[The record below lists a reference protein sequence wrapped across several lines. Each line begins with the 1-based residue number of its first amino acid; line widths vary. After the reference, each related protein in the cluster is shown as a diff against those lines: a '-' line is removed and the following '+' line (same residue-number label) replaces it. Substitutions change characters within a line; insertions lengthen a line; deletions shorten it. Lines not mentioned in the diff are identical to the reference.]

1 MMCFLISIFQ
11 AGKEPAEKQAA
22 AKQEGYL
29 QACGCYHGGEH
40 AACLRP
46 FVFIFFKVTSSKI

>member
-1 MMCFLISIFQ
+1 MCFLLSIFQ
-11 AGKEPAEKQAA
+11 AGKEAAEKQAA
-22 AKQEGYL
+22 AKQGDL
-29 QACGCYHGGEH
+29 QACCCYHGGER

>member
-1 MMCFLISIFQ
+1 MMCFLLSIFQ
-11 AGKEPAEKQAA
+11 AGKEAAEKQAA
-22 AKQEGYL
+22 AKQGDL
-29 QACGCYHGGEH
+29 QACCCYHGGER